1 MALTL
6 TEEQALLRDS
16 AREMIARHSP
26 VNALRKLRDDADPL
40 GYDSAVWRHMV
51 EAGWSGIIVPEAYG
65 GLDFGFVG
73 LGVVMEECG
82 RSLVASPLL
91 ATGVAGCSALLL
103 GGAGAKRERCLS
115 ALVSG
120 AETAALALEEGGHH
134 QPAGVAMRAR
144 RDGGGWRLSGAK
156 TFVLDGHSAD
166 WLIAVARTGGEPGE
180 TQGLSLFWVPA
191 GQDGIRRERHVMVD
205 SRNAASVAFDDVR
218 VDADGLIGEADD
230 GWSVLAPLL
239 DRMRVALAAEMLGGA
254 AETFDRTVAYLKER
268 EQFGVK
274 IGSFQAL
281 QHRAADMFAE
291 LELSRSAV
299 LGALSALDDDADED
313 GIAQLASVAKMRMN
327 ETFSLVANEAVQMH
341 GGIGA
346 TDELDIGLFLKR
358 CRVAMHSFGDTA
370 WHVDRYAGL
379 RGY

>member
-1 MALTL
+1 MALKL

-26 VNALRKLRDDADPL
+26 VNALRKLRDDSHPV
-40 GYDSAVWRHMV
+40 GYDPAFWQQMV
-51 EAGWSGIIVPEAYG
+51 EAGWSGIIVPERYG

-82 RSLVASPLL
+82 RALVASPLL

-103 GGAGAKRERCLS
+103 GGNDAQRERHLT

-120 AETAALALEEGGHH
+120 AETAALALEEGRHH
-134 QPAGVAMRAR
+134 QPTDVAMSAR
-144 RDGGGWRLSGAK
+144 PDGDGWRLSGAK

-166 WLIAVARTGGEPGE
+166 WLLVVARSAGDPGD
-180 TQGLSLFWVPA
+180 THGLSLFWVRA
-191 GQDGIRRERHVMVD
+191 EQEGIRRERHIMVD
-205 SRNAASVAFDDVR
+205 SRNAASIDFDEAR
-218 VDADGLIGEADD
+218 IDADGLVGEAGE
-230 GWSVLAPLL
+230 GWNVLAPLL
-239 DRMRVALAAEMLGGA
+239 DRMRIALAAEMLGGA
-254 AETFDRTVAYLKER
+254 SEAFDRTMAYLKER

-274 IGSFQAL
+274 IGAFQAL
-281 QHRAADMFAE
+281 QHRAADMFTE

-299 LGALSALDDDADED
+299 LGALSALDEGADADEL
-313 GIAQLASVAKMRMN
+313 ARLASVAKMRMN
-327 ETFSLVANEAVQMH
+327 DTFSQVADEAVQMH

-358 CRVAMHSFGDTA
+358 CRVAMHSFGDSA
-370 WHVDRYAGL
+370 WHIDRYASLQGF
-379 RGY
+379 